1 MEPKPFYFLPKWSI
15 VSALFSA
22 RSWGAPKCRV
32 PSLVL
37 CAMSDDGS
45 ELSIEDLVDRLIA
58 AGGPTPEATE
68 EETAGREDRA
78 RRSRDGA
85 AAAGITFRVGN
96 LVHHDV
102 IGDAMVREDAGGRAG
117 GRATD
122 GASRARAE
130 RGGGRAGG

>member
-1 MEPKPFYFLPKWSI
+1 
-15 VSALFSA
+15 
-22 RSWGAPKCRV
+22 
-32 PSLVL
+32 
-37 CAMSDDGS
+37 MSDDGS

-96 LVHHDV
+96 LVQPH
-102 IGDAMVREDAGGRAG
+102 AGAKKMWKRTVAPDKVPG
-117 GRATD
+117 
-122 GASRARAE
+122 
-130 RGGGRAGG
+130 